1 MILTVPNIVTLFRI
15 GLVPVLVVLLLF
27 AGPVAAWLA
36 AGAFLIATLSD
47 YLDGYIA
54 RNYGSGSVLGTF
66 LDPLADKLLVS
77 AALIMLAGMARTPR
91 VPAWMVAIIVGREIM
106 VTALRAV
113 AATEGVVVGAEEL
126 GKYKMT
132 LQAIAL
138 EALLVHYTQWHI
150 DFFAAGMFLLW
161 ISMAVSIWSGAEYYL
176 KLMWVLREDV
186 HQPAREDGEHSCTR
200 AIQSR

>member
-1 MILTVPNIVTLFRI
+1 VTLTVPNIVTLFRI

-27 AGPVAAWLA
+27 TGPTAAWMA

-54 RNYGSGSVLGTF
+54 RNYASGSVLGAF

-77 AALIMLAGMARTPR
+77 AALIMLAGIARTPR
-91 VPAWMVAIIVGREIM
+91 VPAWIVAVIVGREIL

-113 AATEGVVVGAEEL
+113 AASEGVVVAAEEL

-138 EALLVHYTQWHI
+138 EALLVHYTHWHV

-161 ISMAVSIWSGAEYYL
+161 ISMVVSIWSAAEYCS
-176 KLMWVLREDV
+176 KLMWVLREDP
-186 HQPAREDGEHSCTR
+186 HSRTGGSQPSNRTAHGR
-200 AIQSR
+200 